1 MANPPVVQRG
11 PTQTFQDEVVINDE
25 LTLHSNTLTRQLL
38 SDIFPTFDSLLCDP
52 DMWRVVHACFMF
64 RQFQCRRLAPPLLTP
79 ALPVGAKLI
88 PVVGH
93 GIEKLEFKL
102 FSFIFYECDPI
113 YTWYM
118 KMLGKKGL
126 RKKLSEQ
133 CFITV
138 NNGKKPN
145 KIVTVHRYVE
155 AGLDGRGE
163 KRCSQIPDSLMP
175 ATAVKRKRATPINDV
190 QKQILHGHLRSLYA
204 EKWSK
209 KGKKLQL
216 GDILESLKG
225 VESLNMNQLKTQ
237 YKLY

>member
-118 KMLGKKGL
+118 KM
-126 RKKLSEQ
+126 
-133 CFITV
+133 
-138 NNGKKPN
+138 
-145 KIVTVHRYVE
+145 YV
-155 AGLDGRGE
+155 RE
-163 KRCSQIPDSLMP
+163 KRSQKKAVGTMFHHRQQRQETEQDCDGTSLCRGRPRWAWRKEMLTDS
-175 ATAVKRKRATPINDV
+175 
-190 QKQILHGHLRSLYA
+190 
-204 EKWSK
+204 
-209 KGKKLQL
+209 
-216 GDILESLKG
+216 
-225 VESLNMNQLKTQ
+225 
-237 YKLY
+237 